1 MTVINTYHIGVY
13 TRQTSKDVGFLAVLT
28 EDASGQL
35 AVYIGISGNL
45 DPDSDGY
52 SGHRGIN
59 RLINR
64 PCTTSLVFAN
74 PNTAPS
80 LHQLKYKERKQ

>member
-52 SGHRGIN
+52 SGHRDSAAEYIAAKGN
-59 RLINR
+59 KQTYKQALYY
-64 PCTTSLVFAN
+64 F
-74 PNTAPS
+74 PS
-80 LHQLKYKERKQ
+80 IRESEYRA